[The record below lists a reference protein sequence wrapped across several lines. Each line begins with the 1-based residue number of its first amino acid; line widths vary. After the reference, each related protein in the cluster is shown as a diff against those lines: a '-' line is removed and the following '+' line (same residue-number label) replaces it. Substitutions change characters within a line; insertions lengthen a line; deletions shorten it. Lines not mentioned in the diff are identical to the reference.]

1 MKGEFTLT
9 ANGDLRAK
17 IVEMVVAAGEGHIPS
32 SFSIVDILEVL
43 YRRVLNVSPSSV
55 DFSERDFLVLSKGHG
70 AAALFAVL
78 HKFGFLDDAQI
89 EGYGKRGGIL
99 GGHPDSTQV
108 PGVEASTGSLG
119 HGFPFSVGIALGQKI
134 RHSNSKVFALLG
146 DGECQEGTIWE
157 AAHVAANQKLGNLC
171 AIVDWNKSGA
181 QLTPIDD
188 LPAKWAAFGWDVLEV
203 DGHNVTQ
210 IEETFLGAKERPTHG
225 RPLAVIAHTVKGKG
239 VSFLEGHGI
248 WHHKVPNDSERAQ
261 IFEALS

>member
-1 MKGEFTLT
+1 MTV
-9 ANGDLRAK
+9 NDDLRLR

-43 YRRVLNVSPSSV
+43 YRRILEVEPRSLASL
-55 DFSERDFLVLSKGHG
+55 ERDFFVLSKGHG

-89 EGYGKRGGIL
+89 ESYGKHGGIL
-99 GGHPDSTQV
+99 GGHPDATQV

-134 RHSNSKVFALLG
+134 RQSESRVYALLG

-171 AIVDWNKSGA
+171 SIVDWNRSGA
-181 QLTPIDD
+181 QLTPIDN
-188 LPAKWAAFGWDVLEV
+188 LPAKWSAFGWEVLEV
-203 DGHNVTQ
+203 DGHHVHQ
-210 IEETFLGAKERPTHG
+210 IEETFLRVKERPIHG
-225 RPLAVIAHTVKGKG
+225 IPLAVIAHTVKGKG
-239 VSFLEGHGI
+239 VSFLEGHGV
-248 WHHKVPNDSERAQ
+248 WHHKVPNDAERAQ
-261 IFEALS
+261 IVDALS